1 MSERIPSATMRNLQV
16 VLLMA
21 ILPPAL
27 AFAGRPNAPLDPKAP
42 STRPMVQRS
51 ARPTLNNLRRAA
63 TRNPA
68 SFTPQMPFGEAIDIL
83 RNCTTPPL
91 NIVVLW
97 KEIGENAGV
106 HRDTPIGIDGLPGLR
121 IGQYLD
127 TLVLS
132 LSAGA
137 PVKLGYVV
145 HKGVITVG
153 TTDALPTPRRI
164 TRVYDVSDLVAAPA
178 RYFFPRTGFGGMG
191 SGGMGGGMGYGG
203 MYGGQM
209 MGPGGYGGFGAGYG
223 SGTSYAPGGSYGY
236 RGTRGLSNFIGGLYG
251 PTGGRPIYRR

>member
-1 MSERIPSATMRNLQV
+1 MSERIPSVAMRNLQV

-42 STRPMVQRS
+42 STKPMVQRP
-51 ARPTLNNLRRAA
+51 ARPTLNHLRRPAG
-63 TRNPA
+63 RNPA

-121 IGQYLD
+121 VGQYLD
-127 TLVLS
+127 LLVLS

-137 PVKLGYVV
+137 PAKLGYVV

-153 TTDALPTPRRI
+153 TTDALPAPRRI
-164 TRVYDVSDLVAAPA
+164 TRVYDVSDLVAEPA
-178 RYFFPRTGFGGMG
+178 RYFFPRVGYGGMG
-191 SGGMGGGMGYGG
+191 SGGMGYGG
-203 MYGGQM
+203 MSGGQM

-236 RGTRGLSNFIGGLYG
+236 GGGRGTSNFFGGLYG
-251 PTGGRPIYRR
+251 PTGGRPIYGR